1 MTTPITQ
8 RLWIAIGLITVA
20 RLILAGLFPLTED
33 EAYYRLWSQHLALG
47 YFDHPPFVAWAIGL
61 GTSLLGDNGFGV
73 RLSAVLASGAT
84 SLILFGLAKRLG
96 LTEATAER
104 AALWFC
110 ATLMIATGAILSV
123 PDVFATLF
131 WVTCLWCL
139 AAVFEPGREH
149 QAARWWCLAGAAAG
163 LATLSKY
170 SSLFIAPGVLL
181 WVLTSE
187 QRRKSLATPWPWAA
201 ALIGAGLFG
210 INVWWNS
217 QNEWLTFAKQF
228 GRVEPSGFAPKYLF
242 ELLLT
247 QALLLNP
254 LITVFAVRGLFM
266 KAVPTEALAKGRKVD
281 LSPLILTALPF
292 CLYLMVH
299 ALHDRVQ
306 GHWPT
311 PLYPA
316 LALMA
321 AVAAGRV
328 ASSGFTA
335 FARRAVLPFGL
346 ALGFA
351 VLIFAAS
358 TDFRAGFKG
367 DPTRN
372 LRQWPAFAAQ
382 VEGVRRTQGA
392 NWVGTFS
399 YVTLAQLSHQPATI
413 APLIQL
419 TERDRYA
426 KAPLPTGLDT
436 AQPGLVVD
444 LDRRISQKDLATCF
458 AKVQRLPDLHRGG
471 SGPEGMTYGVYLV
484 EGPLRDLTAKGCWS
498 AKTLAD
504 SIKREA
510 ARGKGK

>member
-1 MTTPITQ
+1 MSPIT
-8 RLWIAIGLITVA
+8 RRIWMAIGLITLA
-20 RLILAGLFPLTED
+20 RLIFAGLIPLTED

-47 YFDHPPFVAWAIGL
+47 YFDHPPLVAWAIRL
-61 GTSLLGDNGFGV
+61 GTSLLGDHALGI

-84 SLILFGLAKRLG
+84 SLILFDLAKRLG
-96 LTEATAER
+96 LNETTAER
-104 AALWFC
+104 AALWYS
-110 ATLMIATGAILSV
+110 ATLMIAAGAILST
-123 PDVFATLF
+123 PDAFATLF
-131 WVTCLWCL
+131 WVTSLWCL

-149 QAARWWCLAGAAAG
+149 QAARWWCLAGGAAG

-181 WVLTSE
+181 WVLTSA

-228 GRVEPSGFAPKYLF
+228 GRVEPAGFAPKFLI

-247 QALLLNP
+247 QGLLLNP
-254 LITVFAVRGLFM
+254 LITGFAVRGLWM
-266 KAVPTEALAKGRKVD
+266 KAVPTEALAEGRKAD
-281 LSPLILTALPF
+281 LSLLILTALPF
-292 CLYLMVH
+292 GLYLMIH

-321 AVAAGRV
+321 AVAAARV
-328 ASSGFTA
+328 ASNGFTA
-335 FARRAVLPFGL
+335 FVRRAVLPLGL
-346 ALGFA
+346 GLGCA
-351 VLIFAAS
+351 VLIFGAF
-358 TDFRAGFKG
+358 TDHRAGFKG
-367 DPTRN
+367 DPTRS
-372 LRQWPAFAAQ
+372 LRQWPTFAVQ
-382 VEGVRRTQGA
+382 VEEARRAQGA

-399 YVTLAQLSHQPATI
+399 YVTLAQLSNQPASL

-426 KAPLPTGLDT
+426 KAPLPKGLDT
-436 AQPGLVVD
+436 ARPGLVVD
-444 LDRRISQKDLATCF
+444 LDRRISQADLSTCF
-458 AKVQRLPDLHRGG
+458 AMVQRLPDLHRGG
-471 SGPEGMTYGVYLV
+471 EGPGAVTYGVYYV
-484 EGPLRDLTAKGCWS
+484 EGPRHDLTAKGCWS
-498 AKTLAD
+498 AKTLVD
-504 SIKREA
+504 SLERDAKRA
-510 ARGKGK
+510 SGK